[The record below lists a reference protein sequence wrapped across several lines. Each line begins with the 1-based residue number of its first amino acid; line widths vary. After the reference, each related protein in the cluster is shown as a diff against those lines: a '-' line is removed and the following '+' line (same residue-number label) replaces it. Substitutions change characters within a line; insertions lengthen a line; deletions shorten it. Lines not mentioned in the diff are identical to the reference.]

1 MLKNLKMIRTKGM
14 IKRELDMK
22 SIIKR
27 LGIKERN
34 ILFELDVESGLKKIE
49 ELISQLNESQ
59 QQNLI
64 NLFKEIQLEPK
75 IADDEKRKSII
86 LDRYRINF
94 QIENCKLPVI
104 TNTETNSR
112 HSSKTF
118 KSEKSVSSSRQS
130 KKSISTSEIY
140 KEIGSSLNLKM
151 VNFDNLSNLEKIDKI
166 AKYNKF

>member
-1 MLKNLKMIRTKGM
+1 MIRTKGM
-14 IKRELDMK
+14 IKRELDIK
-22 SIIKR
+22 YIIKR

-49 ELISQLNESQ
+49 ELISKLSESQ

-94 QIENCKLPVI
+94 QIENCKLPEI
-104 TNTETNSR
+104 KKTESNSR
-112 HSSKTF
+112 HSSNNTF
-118 KSEKSVSSSRQS
+118 KSEKSPSSSRQS

-140 KEIGSSLNLKM
+140 KEIGSSLNFKM
-151 VNFDNLSNLEKIDKI
+151 LHFDNLSNLEKIGTI
-166 AKYNKF
+166 AKYNKY